1 MNEYI
6 KDPLLKLLIN
16 RQFYTLYIDETQD
29 VSTTEQSAIYST
41 FEHNKKISKHYLA
54 TIPISQVVSSHLRVQ
69 NVLKAIIKSLSDLGI
84 ELVNGRFFC
93 TDTTNVNSSQKTGIK
108 RLL

>member
-54 TIPISQVVSSHLRVQ
+54 TIPISQVVSSHLSVQ
-69 NVLKAIIKSLSDLGI
+69 NVLKAITKSLSDLGI